1 MHFSAMKGQFYRL
14 FPPFFFTESRFL
26 KFNTYFVQFAFYSN
40 NIYLKLKRSCEKIA
54 EITERKYDLLI
65 DNGGSI
71 NPIRKAVG
79 NKDNFRAV
87 CGSRSMMNGRDH
99 IE

>member
-1 MHFSAMKGQFYRL
+1 MHFSTKKGQFYRL
-14 FPPFFFTESRFL
+14 FPPFLYIIEV
-26 KFNTYFVQFAFYSN
+26 FVQFAIYSN
-40 NIYLKLKRSCEKIA
+40 NIYLKVKRSCEKIA
-54 EITERKYDLLI
+54 EMKRKKITERKYDLLI

-79 NKDNFRAV
+79 NKDNYRAA